1 MKLLSV
7 TRTEKYWSGLNTFFI
22 QTYILLRVCH
32 FSEPVLKSTY
42 IKYKKLSVNCYI
54 CYLLLNIL
62 NDFASMS
69 SFLPETFLLFL
80 VTDSSFTNSYIYI
93 YIYILYVYI
102 CQLFVYL
109 VYIKILNASIPLKR
123 LYIYNTLMVC
133 NKNFV
138 LDFNHS
144 QFFSNT
150 VLHKE
155 KNSPI
160 TDWRFSS
167 NDFNAGS
174 CHNYVATESTLA
186 TTITLCLCTNNLSP
200 TNGKDAEV
208 NKQFPFG
215 NDLNKIFKEKEVT
228 ETCYTAIF
236 TTYVSKRSK
245 VTVRK

>member
-93 YIYILYVYI
+93 YIYII
-102 CQLFVYL
+102 C
-109 VYIKILNASIPLKR
+109 
-123 LYIYNTLMVC
+123 IYMPVICLPG
-133 NKNFV
+133 
-138 LDFNHS
+138 
-144 QFFSNT
+144 
-150 VLHKE
+150 LHKDSE
-155 KNSPI
+155 CFDSP
-160 TDWRFSS
+160 
-167 NDFNAGS
+167 
-174 CHNYVATESTLA
+174 
-186 TTITLCLCTNNLSP
+186 
-200 TNGKDAEV
+200 
-208 NKQFPFG
+208 
-215 NDLNKIFKEKEVT
+215 
-228 ETCYTAIF
+228 
-236 TTYVSKRSK
+236 
-245 VTVRK
+245 